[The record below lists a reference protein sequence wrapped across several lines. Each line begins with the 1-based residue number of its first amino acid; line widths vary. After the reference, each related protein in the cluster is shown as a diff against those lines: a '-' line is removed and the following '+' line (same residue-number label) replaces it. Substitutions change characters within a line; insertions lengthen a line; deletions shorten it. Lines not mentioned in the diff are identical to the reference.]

1 MSIPTKE
8 EAQDKLSRKVD
19 KALKKKTKRRPLS
32 EESWTDLHQRGASL
46 AEQYEWLKL
55 DKKRKDRQFNG

>member
-46 AEQYEWLKL
+46 AEQLEWLRL